1 MTYIRENDLRRT
13 VSRYSQRFSKYGHSQ
28 EALGWG
34 QKGRQ
39 TLRFEVL
46 ANYWSFE
53 GKHVVDLGAGFG
65 DLFPMLAPMGISSY
79 IGIELTPVLVEHGNL
94 LYSEDPRFELRHGD
108 ISTEQ
113 SIPDCDI
120 VLISGL
126 FNFKLLESDNYE
138 FIESVLSRSYSAA
151 TDGVAANF
159 VTDRVDY
166 EEELM
171 FYTSP
176 ERVLSIGLSLT
187 KRLVLRS
194 DYMPFEFSLFLDAR
208 NGFDPGIAVF
218 ENFNRHG

>member
-1 MTYIRENDLRRT
+1 MTSSGENDIRHT
-13 VSRYSQRFSKYGHSQ
+13 VNRYSELFSKYGHSQ

-34 QKGRQ
+34 PKGRQ

-65 DLFPMLAPMGISSY
+65 DIFPMIAPMGISSY
-79 IGIELTPVLVEHGNL
+79 IGIELTPALVEHGNL

-126 FNFKLLESDNYE
+126 FNFKLLQSNNYE
-138 FIESVLSRSYSAA
+138 FIESVLRRSYSAA
-151 TDGVAANF
+151 SDGVAANF
-159 VTDRVDY
+159 VIDRVDY

-176 ERVLSIGLSLT
+176 ERLLSIGLSLT
-187 KRLVLRS
+187 NRLVLRS
-194 DYMPFEFSLFLDAR
+194 DYMPFEYSLFLDAR
-208 NGFDPGIAVF
+208 NGFHPDIAVF
-218 ENFNRHG
+218 EDFKRHG